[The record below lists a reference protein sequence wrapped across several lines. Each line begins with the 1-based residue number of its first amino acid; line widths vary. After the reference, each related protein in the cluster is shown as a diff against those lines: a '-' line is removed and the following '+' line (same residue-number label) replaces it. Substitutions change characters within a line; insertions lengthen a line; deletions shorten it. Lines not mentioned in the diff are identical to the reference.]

1 VSRSVLLQ
9 RRNLWPLL
17 AGAIYALTFS
27 PEPIPS
33 AWLAWTQLVTL
44 ALLVH
49 WVFRAES
56 VGQAA
61 LTSWLFGLTTFVIG
75 LYWLTI
81 SMHVYGQ
88 MPLVLAWLAL
98 VLFAAYLALFGALS
112 GALARWLGASDAKP
126 SFGLIAGQ
134 STIWA
139 AAWTGGEWLRGV
151 LFTGFPWLGTAY
163 GQVDSWLAGW
173 SILAGA
179 YGTTFVTAWIAA
191 ALALNLAAQAGRA
204 ASAFTPKQ
212 GGALALAILLVFGGA
227 FLEQASFTAPYGSS
241 ITTRLV
247 QGNIDQGVKFDE
259 SNFTPAV
266 MHHIELASHRAEN
279 RPAQAPSPT
288 LIVLPE
294 TVMTRFPQQVP
305 DSLWQAWVDLSEKQ
319 QATILLGTPLFDPRT
334 REYTNSVIAIDPS
347 THWRSLANSEP
358 KYRYDKQ
365 HLVPFGEFVP
375 WGFRWFVDLMRI
387 PLGDFNRGGSSQ
399 ASFVVGQQ
407 RIAANIC
414 YEDVFGQELLPAIR
428 EGATILANFSNLG
441 WFGDSWALRQHWQM
455 ARLRAIET
463 QRPVIR
469 ATNTGITGAIS
480 ETGQPIAALPT
491 AIAGYLDVQIQGRT
505 GLTPYTKWGNYP
517 PLVLVCFILLVA
529 FIRRVR
535 TAHHSRHA

>member
-1 VSRSVLLQ
+1 MSRSVLLQ
-9 RRNLWPLL
+9 RHSLWPLL
-17 AGAIYALTFS
+17 AGAVYALTFS
-27 PEPIPS
+27 PDPLPS
-33 AWLAWTQLVTL
+33 AWLAWTQLVAL

-49 WVFRAES
+49 WVFRAKS
-56 VGQAA
+56 IGQAA
-61 LTSWLFGLTTFVIG
+61 LTGWLFGLSSFVIG

-88 MPLVLAWLAL
+88 MPVALAVLAL
-98 VLFAAYLALFGALS
+98 VLFSAYLALFGALS
-112 GALARWLGASDAKP
+112 SALTRWLGASEAPP
-126 SFGLIAGQ
+126 SFGLIVGQ
-134 STIWA
+134 SSVWA
-139 AAWTGGEWLRGV
+139 AAWTGGEWLRGT

-173 SILAGA
+173 SVLAGP
-179 YGTTFVTAWIAA
+179 YGTTFITAWIAA

-212 GGALALAILLVFGGA
+212 GGALALAILLTFGGA
-227 FLEQASFTAPYGSS
+227 FLEQATFTKPYGDSM
-241 ITTRLV
+241 TTRLV
-247 QGNIDQGVKFDE
+247 QGNIDQGIKFDD
-259 SNFTPAV
+259 SNFAPAV
-266 MHHIELASHRAEN
+266 LHHIELASHSPEGS
-279 RPAQAPSPT
+279 PAQAPKPA

-305 DSLWQAWVDLSEKQ
+305 DSLWQAWVDLSKKQ

-334 REYTNSVIAIDPS
+334 RQYTNSVIAIDPS
-347 THWRSLANSEP
+347 SDWQSLAKSEP
-358 KYRYDKQ
+358 KHRYDKQ

-387 PLGDFNRGGSSQ
+387 PLGDFTRGGSSQ

-407 RIAANIC
+407 KIAANIC
-414 YEDVFGQELLPAIR
+414 YEDVFGHELLPAIR
-428 EGATILANFSNLG
+428 QGATILANFSNLG

-480 ETGQPIAALPT
+480 ETGQVIAALPT
-491 AIAGYLDVQIQGRT
+491 AIAGYVDIQVQGRT
-505 GLTPYTKWGNYP
+505 GLTPYTRWGNYP
-517 PLVLVCFILLVA
+517 PLVLVCCILVIG
-529 FIRRVR
+529 FIRRIR
-535 TAHHSRHA
+535 IAHLSPNA